1 MTQATSEVTTQVEI
15 KWFHELDE
23 DTKYRAYFDLEY
35 LAKDLVESFLG
46 DPCRLGQC
54 LNALSEYLEVEYT
67 NPDGLDDACKAFMR
81 ETSLLPWLVN
91 QLELVSHGDPLEW
104 YFLIPIGHKHV
115 DFKLPTNQVVFTQ
128 RLFKGLYK
136 KLLKVWW
143 QRNSK
148 QMMRVTDE
156 GYKTPRQF
164 SVDVGMSLRKVNC
177 LVKKHWGF
185 LEDDCGSFKL
195 AFPGAD
201 TVVLLSPSAQDFL
214 KTYTPSG
221 ALNWFKD
228 HADRSDGVK
237 AMGDDPLFN

>member
-1 MTQATSEVTTQVEI
+1 
-15 KWFHELDE
+15 
-23 DTKYRAYFDLEY
+23 
-35 LAKDLVESFLG
+35 
-46 DPCRLGQC
+46 
-54 LNALSEYLEVEYT
+54 
-67 NPDGLDDACKAFMR
+67 
-81 ETSLLPWLVN
+81 
-91 QLELVSHGDPLEW
+91 
-104 YFLIPIGHKHV
+104 
-115 DFKLPTNQVVFTQ
+115 
-128 RLFKGLYK
+128 
-136 KLLKVWW
+136 
-143 QRNSK
+143 
-148 QMMRVTDE
+148 MMRVTDE

>member
-148 QMMRVTDE
+148 QMMRVTGE

-164 SVDVGMSLRKVNC
+164 SVDVGMSLREVNC
-177 LVKKHWGF
+177 LVKKHWDF
-185 LEDDCGSFKL
+185 LENDCGSFKL